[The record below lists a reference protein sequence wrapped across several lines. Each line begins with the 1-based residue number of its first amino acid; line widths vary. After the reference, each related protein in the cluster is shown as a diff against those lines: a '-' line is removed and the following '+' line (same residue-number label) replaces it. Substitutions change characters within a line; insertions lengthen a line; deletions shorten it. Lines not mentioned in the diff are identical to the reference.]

1 MPHHVNMVP
10 KTMPPHGKENR
21 LIPTLRIFA
30 DILKLAKL
38 QQTRLFCN
46 IDGAAT
52 IWKLTD

>member
-46 IDGAAT
+46 ILGAVV
-52 IWKLTD
+52 ISKLTD